1 MIFFDDSAFIG
12 GHPVLD
18 FINTVDDQDKQR
30 NLNLIT
36 DWSSFVAWA
45 QAASVFSKAQMKILN
60 NGIPDSERN
69 TLLSEIQDLKETTYT
84 ALNCM
89 LSPQATTNPALGKLE
104 FRIQTAISYSSL
116 VSHGSGFR
124 WEPKSE
130 NLNWVVDFL
139 VLLIENFLCHTDIT
153 KLRVCKRCTWMFLN
167 SGRGR
172 GRQWCSMK
180 TCGNRAKLVSFRE
193 RNQ

>member
-1 MIFFDDSAFIG
+1 MILFNDSAFIG
-12 GHPVLD
+12 GHTVLD
-18 FINTVDDQDKQR
+18 FLNTVEDQDKQR
-30 NLNLIT
+30 NLNLIA

-45 QAASVFSKAQMKILN
+45 QAASVFSQAQMEILN
-60 NGIPDSERN
+60 NGIPNSERVG
-69 TLLSEIQDLKETTYT
+69 LLLEIQELKETTYT
-84 ALNCM
+84 ALDGI
-89 LSPQATTNPALGKLE
+89 LSPETTKNIAFGKLE
-104 FRIQTAISYSSL
+104 YRIQTAISDSSL
-116 VSHGSGFR
+116 VSQGLGFK

-130 NLNWVVDFL
+130 SLNWVVDFF

>member
-1 MIFFDDSAFIG
+1 MIFFNDSAFIG

-30 NLNLIT
+30 NFNLIG
-36 DWSSFVAWA
+36 DWPSFVAWA
-45 QAASVFSKAQMKILN
+45 QASSIFSEAQMEILN
-60 NGIPDSERN
+60 NGISVPQRF
-69 TLLSEIQDLKETTYT
+69 TLLSEIQKLKETTYT
-84 ALNCM
+84 ALSCM
-89 LSPQATTNPALGKLE
+89 LSLQTTPNISLGKLE
-104 FRIQTAISYSSL
+104 LRIQTAISYSSL
-116 VSHGSGFR
+116 VSQGSGFK
-124 WEPKSE
+124 WQPKLE
-130 NLNWVVDFL
+130 NQNWVVDFL